1 MAKKKSKEELDI
13 DDSLDLNDEEESSGG
28 NKLLNAFIVVVVIAI
43 WLVIFGLLIK
53 MNVGGIGSMLR
64 PFLKNVPVI
73 NRILPEAT
81 DEEIAEETGE
91 LAQYKDAGTADSSTI
106 ADLQAEIA
114 RLKVFEDNAQYYQDL
129 KDKFDREVVYTD
141 NAPDISNYKSWYES
155 IDADNAAELYKQV
168 IKDLEYSQKIKD
180 WAEAYAK
187 MDAASAAAILEEMT
201 GDTNLVSQILQC
213 MTSKQRAAVL
223 AEMDPVYAAK
233 ITKIT
238 HP

>member
-81 DEEIAEETGE
+81 DEEIAEETGSKYKNLAEAIDRINELEAE
-91 LAQYKDAGTADSSTI
+91 LAQYK
-106 ADLQAEIA
+106 
-114 RLKVFEDNAQYYQDL
+114 
-129 KDKFDREVVYTD
+129 
-141 NAPDISNYKSWYES
+141 
-155 IDADNAAELYKQV
+155 DADNAAELYKQV